1 LLTEGKM
8 NKRNNFVL
16 RKTKWFS
23 ALFLALILQWLGCKK
38 EEGDLGLLVQPQE
51 DQLNVLVSDTTTVI
65 AYTVKEDS
73 LRSDEFTTA
82 LLGSYVD
89 PVFGYTKASIF
100 SHIRMESQ
108 TVDFTSASGTVAET
122 VVDSVYLYLDLNG
135 YYGNL
140 NEQAFQVYRITEDIF
155 IDSSYYSNSSVT
167 TDGIDLVEVGAGNI
181 VPDPFNATVIDG
193 QLVNPIIRLKLDNS
207 LGNLFVGE
215 SGGGNLDDND
225 AFIEWFKGLCITVD
239 NPGQAADEG
248 ALLYMDLLNPNSRVS
263 MYYRYTY
270 PGEED
275 TLKFDFNINTSSAR
289 FTRTEQDYSGTVI
302 EAQLND
308 STLGSESIYVQTM
321 GGVKAKIDFPHLDQM
336 PDSVVIN
343 KAELVLP
350 YDYFTSDPYS
360 PQDKLY
366 LLRMDSTGQTFFTED
381 FSEGEILHG
390 GVRDNANKEFRFN
403 IAKYVNNVLTGLVPN
418 NGLFLISTS
427 SMITSNRVVI
437 NGSTSAN
444 KNKLK
449 FILTYTEL

>member
-1 LLTEGKM
+1 M
-8 NKRNNFVL
+8 
-16 RKTKWFS
+16 
-23 ALFLALILQWLGCKK
+23 
-38 EEGDLGLLVQPQE
+38 
-51 DQLNVLVSDTTTVI
+51 
-65 AYTVKEDS
+65 
-73 LRSDEFTTA
+73 
-82 LLGSYVD
+82 
-89 PVFGYTKASIF
+89 
-100 SHIRMESQ
+100 
-108 TVDFTSASGTVAET
+108 
-122 VVDSVYLYLDLNG
+122 
-135 YYGNL
+135 
-140 NEQAFQVYRITEDIF
+140 
-155 IDSSYYSNSSVT
+155 
-167 TDGIDLVEVGAGNI
+167 
-181 VPDPFNATVIDG
+181 
-193 QLVNPIIRLKLDNS
+193 
-207 LGNLFVGE
+207 
-215 SGGGNLDDND
+215 
-225 AFIEWFKGLCITVD
+225 
-239 NPGQAADEG
+239 
-248 ALLYMDLLNPNSRVS
+248 
-263 MYYRYTY
+263 
-270 PGEED
+270 
-275 TLKFDFNINTSSAR
+275 KFDFNINTSSAR